1 MSIISKT
8 GATMTRQI
16 ITITWV
22 AAGLAFW
29 ACSCQP
35 SSDQMVRRAQLV
47 GNENLKLKKEL
58 QQKDAEIA
66 NLKKEIDRLNAE
78 HAKYEEDTGTTS
90 TQLLRLLAECQ
101 AKLAKYEGTEDAV
114 VTPVP
119 APK

>member
-1 MSIISKT
+1 
-8 GATMTRQI
+8 MTRQI

-22 AAGLAFW
+22 AVGLAFM
-29 ACSCQP
+29 ASACQP
-35 SSDQMVRRAQLV
+35 SSDQKVRRAQLV

-78 HAKYEEDTGTTS
+78 YAKYQDDTGQTS
-90 TQLLRLLAECQ
+90 TQLLGLLAECQ

-114 VTPVP
+114 ITPAP